1 MKFRRVVTFT
11 RKLRFESSVISYGSQ
26 TDLFEVMED
35 KRFESSVISYGSQTN
50 LMLRLMSTVFES
62 SVISY
67 GSQTRGY
74 SLTRLRS
81 LRVV

>member
-26 TDLFEVMED
+26 TIILEVHHN
-35 KRFESSVISYGSQTN
+35 RQFESSVISYGSQTMPN
-50 LMLRLMSTVFES
+50 LRSDIVMFES

-67 GSQTRGY
+67 GSQTFKVFGEHGY
-74 SLTRLRS
+74 
-81 LRVV
+81 

>member
-26 TDLFEVMED
+26 TAIKKDGQITG
-35 KRFESSVISYGSQTN
+35 FESSVISYGSQTKGC
-50 LMLRLMSTVFES
+50 LHISKTLFES

-67 GSQTRGY
+67 GSQTD
-74 SLTRLRS
+74 
-81 LRVV
+81 

>member
-26 TDLFEVMED
+26 T
-35 KRFESSVISYGSQTN
+35 VIKKLG
-50 LMLRLMSTVFES
+50 RIIVFES

-67 GSQTRGY
+67 GSQTETYEQRE
-74 SLTRLRS
+74 
-81 LRVV
+81 VV

>member
-26 TDLFEVMED
+26 TYLQSLISSAT
-35 KRFESSVISYGSQTN
+35 FESSVISYGSQTY
-50 LMLRLMSTVFES
+50 LQSLIASATFES

-67 GSQTRGY
+67 GSQTVEY
-74 SLTRLRS
+74 AKNCLSE
-81 LRVV
+81 V

>member
-26 TDLFEVMED
+26 TRMLINVNQVV
-35 KRFESSVISYGSQTN
+35 FESSVISYGSQTN

>member
-26 TDLFEVMED
+26 TL
-35 KRFESSVISYGSQTN
+35 KYLLNLKHLFESSVISYGSQTN